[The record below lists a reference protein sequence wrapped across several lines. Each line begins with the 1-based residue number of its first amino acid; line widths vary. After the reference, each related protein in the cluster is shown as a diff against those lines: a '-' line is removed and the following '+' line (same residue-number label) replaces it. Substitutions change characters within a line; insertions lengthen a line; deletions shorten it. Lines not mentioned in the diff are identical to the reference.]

1 VTEKLSSWEL
11 QARSIARIIIGF
23 LIAQHGFRNAFG
35 MLAARAG
42 RRGAAP
48 MALDL
53 LGRAGG
59 YVEIAGGILLMLGL
73 FTVPVAMVL
82 CLLAATAYVVG
93 PLTRPSIV
101 PMRNGGEE
109 AIVFCAAG
117 IFFALAGAGA
127 WSLDA
132 LVNSGRSARVR
143 AVGAT

>member
-1 VTEKLSSWEL
+1 
-11 QARSIARIIIGF
+11 
-23 LIAQHGFRNAFG
+23 
-35 MLAARAG
+35 
-42 RRGAAP
+42 

-59 YVEIAGGILLMLGL
+59 YVEIAGGILLVLGL

-82 CLLAATAYVVG
+82 CLLAATAYIVG
-93 PLTRPSIV
+93 PMARPSPV

-109 AIVFCAAG
+109 ALVYCAAA

-132 LVNSGRSARVR
+132 VLNSGKSAGTQ
-143 AVGAT
+143 AVGTT

>member
-1 VTEKLSSWEL
+1 M
-11 QARSIARIIIGF
+11 
-23 LIAQHGFRNAFG
+23 AQHGFRNVFG

-59 YVEIAGGILLMLGL
+59 YVEIAGGILLVLGL

-82 CLLAATAYVVG
+82 CLLAATAYIVG
-93 PLTRPSIV
+93 PMARPSPV

-109 AIVFCAAG
+109 ALVYCAAA

-132 LVNSGRSARVR
+132 VLNSGKSAGTQ
-143 AVGAT
+143 AVGTT